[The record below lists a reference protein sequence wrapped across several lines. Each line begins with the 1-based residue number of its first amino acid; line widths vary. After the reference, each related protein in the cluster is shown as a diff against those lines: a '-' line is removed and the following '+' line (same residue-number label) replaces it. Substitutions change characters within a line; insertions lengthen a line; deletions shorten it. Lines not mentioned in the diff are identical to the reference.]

1 MIDSHSHLN
10 DQIFQ
15 DNIKEVIQRA
25 KEKGVK
31 KIFVVGYD
39 LDSSL
44 KALKL
49 ANSFEDIYAILGIHP
64 IESLKIKKED
74 LSKLEELLKHP
85 KVIALG
91 EIGLDYFK
99 DKNNQQIQKKFFEL
113 QLEINKKYNLP
124 VVLHTRDSLDDVL
137 KIIKNYNFTSIFHSF
152 SFDSEQAQKLIR
164 NENYY
169 FSFNGLLFYRKEL
182 EESLKIIPQ
191 NKILLETDSPY
202 LHPSSKKEI
211 NEPVNLLMI
220 LEKISDV
227 LRIEKEYLDKITEKN
242 TLKAFRINS

>member
-15 DNIKEVIQRA
+15 DNIKEVIQKA

-124 VVLHTRDSLDDVL
+124 VVLHTRDSLNDVL
-137 KIIKNYNFTSIFHSF
+137 KIIKNYNFTFIFHSF

-169 FSFNGLLFYRKEL
+169 FSFNGLLFYQKEL

-202 LHPSSKKEI
+202 LHPLSKKEI
-211 NEPVNLLMI
+211 NEPANLLMI

-227 LRIEKEYLDKITEKN
+227 LKIEKEYLDKITEEN
-242 TLKAFRINS
+242 TLKAFRINF